1 MNIYIIRHGETDYNV
16 ERRFQGMWGESK
28 LTERGKSQ
36 AEAAKQLIENIPF
49 DHIYSSAAIRTR
61 ETSAILFPERNDI
74 LFSDDLREID
84 VGSLTN
90 SLVSE
95 RRVIEPEKFE
105 VADKTNGY
113 DIFGGESCEAV
124 TNRAKDAVARI
135 VARGGESIAII
146 SHGAFIRHLMTAF
159 FDLPINYFA
168 ICDNCGVSL
177 VTVKEGQP
185 VLAFYNRIAEESI
198 NPNGAY

>member
-36 AEAAKQLIENIPF
+36 AEAAKQLIENITF
-49 DHIYSSAAIRTR
+49 DRIYSSAAIRTR
-61 ETSAILFPERNDI
+61 ETSAILFPERDDI

-90 SLVSE
+90 RIVSQYRE
-95 RRVIEPEKFE
+95 RMPEKFE
-105 VADKTNGY
+105 IVDKTQGY
-113 DIFGGESCEAV
+113 DIFGGESCEAIDE
-124 TNRAKDAVARI
+124 RAKSVVARI
-135 VARGGESIAII
+135 LANGGEEIAVV
-146 SHGAFIRHLMTAF
+146 SHGGFICHLMAAL
-159 FDLPINYFA
+159 FDLPRKHFA

-177 VTVKEGQP
+177 VTVKEGQS